1 MEDLKQLLERMFH
14 TRKLKGYTHHE
25 GHQGVI
31 TIRFSP
37 GLGSHVNL
45 ESDQNNTQEYHAT
58 FKPKRKSQMDRDKN
72 RSYGFIRHYNTR
84 SRNTQ
89 PELPRYSDHF
99 QNIFVSN
106 LSPDASI
113 FTPSIIPQPDHNPS
127 ASPSPVIN
135 FQHNNSI
142 CDDALLSDPS
152 LSDSHQDTV
161 FNGTCNEEPSPVL
174 RENSPERI
182 TLPVL
187 PDTVREH
194 TDDQPDSQ
202 KNQADTNSSDEIRSS
217 PSLKDK
223 DSCIAGPVEF
233 KKPRKKVP
241 SIEIKTVKCHLCKIE
256 FDFLSQGCC
265 YYDEYRLKDNLHFC
279 SVTCMDCDRDSELPV
294 I

>member
-1 MEDLKQLLERMFH
+1 MKFMDAESRNQGLSHCFRNITWPSELMAVCYIWVLKLPILFEITARGIPAMEDLKQLLERMFH

-106 LSPDASI
+106 W
-113 FTPSIIPQPDHNPS
+113 
-127 ASPSPVIN
+127 
-135 FQHNNSI
+135 
-142 CDDALLSDPS
+142 
-152 LSDSHQDTV
+152 
-161 FNGTCNEEPSPVL
+161 
-174 RENSPERI
+174 R
-182 TLPVL
+182 
-187 PDTVREH
+187 
-194 TDDQPDSQ
+194 
-202 KNQADTNSSDEIRSS
+202 
-217 PSLKDK
+217 
-223 DSCIAGPVEF
+223 
-233 KKPRKKVP
+233 
-241 SIEIKTVKCHLCKIE
+241 
-256 FDFLSQGCC
+256 FDLYAV
-265 YYDEYRLKDNLHFC
+265 YYTTTW
-279 SVTCMDCDRDSELPV
+279 S
-294 I
+294 